1 MLVEMLKHNSSF
13 VVSLKILLALFVCTN
28 ANSLVAEELNDSEE
42 RILSDVKQLAADEWE
57 GRGVGTKGLDKAAHF
72 IAESFSKAGLTVT
85 VAGGDAYQE
94 FEISDGA
101 RLGKVNTLTLT
112 SPNGKS
118 VELEMGKDFEVCSFG
133 GSGGIAGDLVFA
145 GYGIVAED
153 VMYDDF
159 KNIEVKDKIVII
171 MRRNPK
177 QGDAN
182 GPFAV
187 GHGISRHAGL
197 TTKLSRAY
205 SRGAKGVIFVND
217 PFTFRSEKG
226 QLQEQVNN
234 AVKELAQ
241 LQGSKCEDEKLEE
254 AKNHLEQV
262 QTLFKD
268 YNSDP
273 LMEFGYAGTRSGSSA
288 PTVHMTTD
296 VCNQILETSLGK
308 TLADIELKIDET
320 GEPFSRKLPGWQ
332 VSLETSL
339 EIIRIPVSNVIG
351 VLEGEG
357 PLKDETIVVGAHFD
371 HLGFGGEGSLDPK
384 SKEVHNGADDN
395 ASGTAG
401 LLELARR
408 LGERKEP
415 LPRRVVFIAFNGEE
429 RGLLGSTEYVDKPL
443 YPLESTVA
451 MLNMDMIGRLDKN
464 KLTIFGTGT
473 STVWDQYLD
482 QAATDT
488 DLELVK
494 KKEGFGPSDHA
505 SFYGKK
511 IPVLHFFTGIHDDY
525 HRPGDD
531 WEKLNTSGMK
541 NIIDVVEKVTVEVA
555 NTEKRPDYI
564 HIPGAASLA
573 RSGSRPYFGSI
584 PDFGKE
590 VEGYAISGV
599 SPESP
604 ADKGG
609 LKGGDVIVELAG
621 RKIGGLDDFDLALRE
636 FPPGGKV
643 TVVVLRDSEK
653 IKLSVTLGT
662 PRN

>member
-1 MLVEMLKHNSSF
+1 MKSNAVIYNQFSCQ
-13 VVSLKILLALFVCTN
+13 LATAVICLF
-28 ANSLVAEELNDSEE
+28 AIGSAGQLFSQDSGDVAE
-42 RILSDVKQLAADEWE
+42 RILTDVKKLSSDEWE
-57 GRGVGTKGLDKAAHF
+57 GRGVGTAGLNKAAHY
-72 IAESFSKAGLTVT
+72 IAESFRKSGLEVT
-85 VAGGDAYQE
+85 SAGGDAYQE

-101 RLGKVNTLTLT
+101 RLGDANHLKLTGPDGQIL
-112 SPNGKS
+112 
-118 VELEMGKDFEVCSFG
+118 ELEIGKHFEVCSFG
-133 GSGGIAGDLVFA
+133 GSGKIEGELVFA

-159 KNIEVKDKIVII
+159 ENIEVKDKVVII

-177 QGDAN
+177 QGDPN
-182 GPFAV
+182 GPFSV

-217 PFTFRSEKG
+217 PYSFRSEKE
-226 QLQEQVNN
+226 QLEKQVAN
-234 AVKELAQ
+234 ARKELDDLKSAE
-241 LQGSKCEDEKLEE
+241 EDEAKLKE
-254 AKNHLEQV
+254 ARNHLKQV
-262 QTLFKD
+262 ELILSG
-268 YNSDP
+268 YESDP
-273 LMEFGYAGTRSGSSA
+273 LMEFGYAGTRSGSSP
-288 PTVHMTTD
+288 PTVHLSAD
-296 VCNQILETSLGK
+296 VCNKVLQSAMGMTLEK
-308 TLADIELKIDET
+308 IETKIDES
-320 GEPFSRKLPGWQ
+320 GEPFSKLVEGWR
-332 VSLETSL
+332 VSMETSL
-339 EIIRIPVSNVIG
+339 EIIRIPVNNVIG

-357 PLKDETIVVGAHFD
+357 PHKKESIVIGAHFD
-371 HLGFGGEGSLDPK
+371 HLGFGGEGSLAPK

-408 LGERKEP
+408 LGSRKQP
-415 LPRRVVFIAFNGEE
+415 LSRRIIFIAFNGEE
-429 RGLLGSTEYVDKPL
+429 RGLLGSNEYVDKPL
-443 YPLESTVA
+443 FPLEETVA
-451 MLNMDMIGRLDKN
+451 MLNMDMIGRLDEN

-473 STVWDQYLD
+473 SKVWDSILD
-482 QAATDT
+482 AAAKGTE
-488 DLELVK
+488 LELAK

-531 WEKLNTSGMK
+531 WEKVNSSGMK
-541 NIIDVVEKVTVEVA
+541 TIIDVVEKVVLAVDGSAE
-555 NTEKRPDYI
+555 RPDYI

-643 TVVVLRDSEK
+643 TVVVQRGTEK
-653 IKLSVTLGT
+653 LNLSVTLGT